1 MHFEFYPQVIR
12 WGPVNSDCTHSA
24 CGPCGP
30 WVPLLFLR
38 DWGVGGGG
46 RGREVRCTATL
57 APCMLECV
65 FGIASQ
71 CNRECSR
78 GSKTGTVCHIAYAA
92 SMLMF
97 PERQSSRSGGKLP
110 TWDHAKVCSWDELG
124 WCMHVISTHGAW
136 RHAGAQFLLP
146 SVLNFSLIKLFV
158 WVVCRTDCLFFL
170 ICACHPCAGA
180 MLIFSLS
187 FKF

>member
-1 MHFEFYPQVIR
+1 MGTCQFR
-12 WGPVNSDCTHSA
+12 LHSQRLR
-24 CGPCGP
+24 
-30 WVPLLFLR
+30 PLRPLGAPFVLAR
-38 DWGVGGGG
+38 LGVGGGG

-71 CNRECSR
+71 CNRECSQ
-78 GSKTGTVCHIAYAA
+78 GSKTRTVCHIAYAA